1 MAEREM
7 RVIIQKARQRWSLRH
22 VAIAHRIGVVPTAE
36 SSVEI
41 AISSTHRKEALA
53 ACQFAIDELKA
64 QVPIWKKEVYD
75 GGVAP
80 EWKENKES
88 AAPTVGQMREG
99 AERAAYRRAAAIGLA
114 AAAALVLV
122 VRRSR

>member
-1 MAEREM
+1 MAEREI
-7 RVIIQKARQRWSLRH
+7 RVIIQKARARWSLRH
-22 VAIAHRIGVVPTAE
+22 VAVAHRIGVVPTAE

-41 AISSTHRKEALA
+41 AISSTHRAEALA
-53 ACQFAIDELKA
+53 ACDFAINALKA
-64 QVPIWKKEVYD
+64 HVPIWKKEVYD
-75 GGVAP
+75 GEAP
-80 EWKENKES
+80 AWKENKES
-88 AAPTVGQMREG
+88 AAPTVGQMRDG